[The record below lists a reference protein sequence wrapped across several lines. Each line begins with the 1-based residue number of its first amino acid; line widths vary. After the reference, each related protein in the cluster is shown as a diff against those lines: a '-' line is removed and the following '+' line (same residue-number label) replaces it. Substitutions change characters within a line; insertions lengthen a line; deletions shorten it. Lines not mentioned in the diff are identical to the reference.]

1 MPENNLILRKIRVGD
16 IKAFEA
22 LFREYYEALCRYG
35 LTFVDTTDEAE
46 EIVQELFY
54 KIWKN
59 REHLEISFSL
69 KAYLYGAVRNNALQY
84 LEHLQ
89 VRQNYAE
96 HFAKQDKTGIL
107 SPDEE
112 LEYKELNEKIDSLL
126 NELPERRREIFILS
140 RFEGLKYS
148 EIAERFDLSIKTIE
162 AEMTKAF
169 KELRKLKNETNEIG

>member
-1 MPENNLILRKIRVGD
+1 MPVKDPILKKIKVGD
-16 IKAFEA
+16 INTFES
-22 LFREYYEALCRYG
+22 LFKQYYEALCRYG
-35 LTFVDTTDEAE
+35 LTYVDTIEEAE

-59 REHLEISFSL
+59 KEQIEISFSL

-96 HFAKQDKTGIL
+96 HFTKLDRTDIF
-107 SPDEE
+107 SPEE
-112 LEYKELNEKIDSLL
+112 EFEYKELNEKIDAVL
-126 NELPERRREIFILS
+126 NELPERRREIFVLS

-148 EIAERFDLSIKTIE
+148 EIAEKLNLSVKTIE

-169 KELRKLKNETNEIG
+169 KELRKLKIG